1 MIYLDNSATTSVD
14 PEVLTA
20 FTKVNQNF
28 WGNPSSL
35 HAFGARA
42 EQLLIQAE
50 KQTLSLLNAK
60 QHKVIFTS
68 GATESTNL
76 AIRGVCHAYKIMV
89 VISLQPQWSMP
100 QFMKQP
106 KTWNKKVFA

>member
-1 MIYLDNSATTSVD
+1 MIYLDNSATTPVD

-42 EQLLIQAE
+42 EQ
-50 KQTLSLLNAK
+50 S
-60 QHKVIFTS
+60 IFIFS
-68 GATESTNL
+68 MSTGIL
-76 AIRGVCHAYKIMV
+76 PI
-89 VISLQPQWSMP
+89 L
-100 QFMKQP
+100 
-106 KTWNKKVFA
+106 